1 MAGLFCFLARGN
13 GLNLAISRAIM
24 WILLALASAFVTALI
39 AVVSKIGLAK
49 IDSSLGFAIQ
59 SVVTMILAVGYVAL
73 SGKARGLTSIE
84 AKSWPFLLGAG
95 ALSAVAY
102 LFYFGA
108 IKLGDV
114 SRVAPLDRLSLVF
127 SVVLA
132 GMFLSEKVN
141 APTVFG
147 VSLMAIGALVVA
159 VSGGGGK

>member
-1 MAGLFCFLARGN
+1 MWIFLA
-13 GLNLAISRAIM
+13 
-24 WILLALASAFVTALI
+24 LLSAFVTALI

-59 SVVTMILAVGYVAL
+59 SVVTMIFAVGYVAL

-84 AKSWPFLLGAG
+84 GRAWPFLIGAG
-95 ALSAVAY
+95 ALSGVAY

-108 IKLGDV
+108 IKMGDV

-127 SVVLA
+127 SVILA
-132 GMFLSEKVN
+132 SMFLSEKVN

-147 VSLMAIGALVVA
+147 VSLMAIGAIIVA
-159 VSGGGGK
+159 VSGAGSK